1 MEQRAEGRGNCYMS
15 EKKEKS
21 LEFWLFV
28 DEETYGAK
36 EIYRLLLSLVRLL
49 IYCKV
54 SFFFL
59 LISLVEWLEKCF
71 LGFWCFN
78 LLRMLYT
85 CQCPRCPAGTV
96 CIFL

>member
-28 DEETYGAK
+28 DEETYGAN

-49 IYCKV
+49 IYSKV
-54 SFFFL
+54 SFFFPVDI
-59 LISLVEWLEKCF
+59 ISRVVGKMLSWCLVF
-71 LGFWCFN
+71 
-78 LLRMLYT
+78 
-85 CQCPRCPAGTV
+85 
-96 CIFL
+96 